1 LKFDPAILLG
11 VDQIGGPVELPL
23 TQPGRRETRLIG
35 SRLNGLQPLQV
46 LGLAHAGEGQC
57 DLAEPELEE
66 LKRQLQD
73 KQDRLL
79 RALADTENLRRRGQR
94 DREDYVKYANETL
107 LRDLIPVLDNFDRA
121 LAAARA
127 AGQGGNVLNGI
138 ELIQRELLRVLEK
151 AGLSR
156 YSAVGERFDPTR
168 HEAIAR
174 VVSADSAP
182 DTVVHET
189 AAGYLLNGRVLRPAL
204 VAVAAAPDEDAA

>member
-1 LKFDPAILLG
+1 MDDSTTPRDVA
-11 VDQIGGPVELPL
+11 D
-23 TQPGRRETRLIG
+23 T
-35 SRLNGLQPLQV
+35 
-46 LGLAHAGEGQC
+46 
-57 DLAEPELEE
+57 DLEE
-66 LKRQLQD
+66 LKRQLED

-79 RALADTENLRRRGQR
+79 RTLAEMDNLRRRAQR
-94 DREDYVKYANETL
+94 DREDYVKYASETL

-127 AGQGGNVLNGI
+127 AGESGTVVSGV

-151 AGLSR
+151 NGLSR
-156 YSAVGERFDPTR
+156 YSAMGERFDPTR

-174 VVSADSAP
+174 VVSAEQAP

-189 AAGYLLNGRVLRPAL
+189 AAGYLLNGRVLRPAM

>member
-1 LKFDPAILLG
+1 MDDPTPRD
-11 VDQIGGPVELPL
+11 V
-23 TQPGRRETRLIG
+23 
-35 SRLNGLQPLQV
+35 
-46 LGLAHAGEGQC
+46 
-57 DLAEPELEE
+57 AEPDLEE
-66 LKRQLQD
+66 LKRQLD
-73 KQDRLL
+73 DRQDRLL
-79 RALADTENLRRRGQR
+79 RALAETENLRRRAQR

-107 LRDLIPVLDNFDRA
+107 LRDLIPVLDNLDRA
-121 LAAARA
+121 LTAARG
-127 AGQGGNVLNGI
+127 AGESGTVVSGV

-174 VVSADSAP
+174 VVSADRPP

-204 VAVAAAPDEDAA
+204 VAVAAAPDEDAV

>member
-1 LKFDPAILLG
+1 MDDPTTPRD
-11 VDQIGGPVELPL
+11 V
-23 TQPGRRETRLIG
+23 
-35 SRLNGLQPLQV
+35 
-46 LGLAHAGEGQC
+46 
-57 DLAEPELEE
+57 AEPDLEE
-66 LKRQLQD
+66 LKRQLED

-79 RALADTENLRRRGQR
+79 RALAETENLRRRAQR

-107 LRDLIPVLDNFDRA
+107 LRDLIPVLDNLDRA
-121 LAAARA
+121 LNAART
-127 AGQGGNVLNGI
+127 AGESGTVVSGV

-174 VVSADSAP
+174 VVSADRPP

-204 VAVAAAPDEDAA
+204 VAVAGAPDEDAA